1 MSKTARILALCAI
14 GSLSAIVVSASVVDF
29 VKRYDALRLGESHAA
44 TNFRYTIGHATFTLP
59 SGTVSVVTAGDEK
72 VGLFLTGNGTY
83 TYQSASKDEFTA
95 LRYNA
100 KNADVKIEETAD
112 AISIT
117 DTFNSVLILGG
128 QLPSLSGAAA
138 DQPWGPF
145 SEHRELFARQK
156 YTPPVSHSLALAHSG
171 GRVVEAQIEARRP
184 FVYQYDGAWSL
195 SETFALLRPPQFRT
209 ESDKNVLYPLRLSEQ
224 PVGRHARDAAAASLH
239 LTDLDVTLVASDG
252 TDATLT
258 VVETLMPQRDLT
270 VARFI
275 LYSHYTF
282 DINKEPRHFTVRS
295 ITDADGKKLPFDH
308 QAGDLIVD
316 VKGTAGQPLKLR
328 FEIDGNFLYR
338 PEGSNYW
345 ELGIAPWFP
354 FTGWNGQR
362 FTYHSLIKVKKPF
375 VPFTSGKTIR
385 RGVEGDY
392 NLLETR
398 IDKPVSAV
406 AILAGK
412 YQFDEETKDGVTV
425 RVASFL
431 SKNTTAYRQLR
442 SIAFSAIDYFP
453 TFLGPFPFDE
463 ITVIEKNDL
472 GYGQAP
478 PGIVFITREAFA
490 PKLGDAN
497 DFVRGINMRFVHEI
511 AHQYWGHVVASPS
524 SEEEWLSE
532 AFAEYS
538 AALFMKASKRSG
550 DYDNAIATWR
560 ANAREATK
568 VASIPMANRLENP
581 KDWLG
586 AALIRTYLL
595 YSKGAFLLAALHR
608 ELGDPMFLTFL
619 KSYQRSFRWKYGSTK
634 DVIGILQFLTKKDY
648 APFFEQYYYG
658 TAMPELK

>member
-1 MSKTARILALCAI
+1 MSKARLLSVCAI
-14 GSLSAIVVSASVVDF
+14 VFLSAIAVPASVSDF
-29 VKRYDALRLGESHAA
+29 VKRYDGLRLGESRSAA
-44 TNFRYTIGHATFTLP
+44 DFRFTIGHATFTLP
-59 SGTVSVVTAGDEK
+59 SGTVSVVLAGEEK
-72 VGLFLTGNGTY
+72 AGLFLAGTGTFA
-83 TYQSASKDEFTA
+83 YQSITKDEFTA
-95 LRYNA
+95 IRYNA
-100 KNADVKIEETAD
+100 KNADVKLQESAE
-112 AISIT
+112 AIGIT
-117 DTFNSVLILGG
+117 DNFNSILILAA
-128 QLPSLSGAAA
+128 QLPSVSGAVTAA
-138 DQPWGPF
+138 PAASF
-145 SEHRELFARQK
+145 AEHQQLFARQK
-156 YTPPVSHSLALAHSG
+156 YTPPMSHALALAGKG
-171 GRVVEAQIEARRP
+171 GRTVEVQVESRRP
-184 FVYQYDGAWSL
+184 FVYEYDDAWWR

-224 PVGRHARDAAAASLH
+224 PIGRDARDAATAPIQ

-258 VVETLMPQRDLT
+258 VIETLVPQRDLD

-275 LYSHYTF
+275 LYNHFTF
-282 DINKEPRHFTVRS
+282 DINREPRHFIVRS
-295 ITDADGKKLPFDH
+295 ITDSEGKKLTFDH

-316 VKGTAGQPLKLR
+316 VKATAGKPLTLR

-354 FTGWNGQR
+354 FTGWNGQH

-385 RGVEGDY
+385 REVEGDY

-412 YQFDEETKDGVTV
+412 YQFDEETKNGVTV

-431 SKNTTAYRQLR
+431 SKNTTAFKQLR
-442 SIAFSAIDYFP
+442 SIAFAAIDYYP

-478 PGIVFITREAFA
+478 PGIVFITREAFT

-497 DFVRGINMRFVHEI
+497 NYVRGINMRFVHEI

-524 SEEEWLSE
+524 AEEEWLSE

-550 DYDNAIATWR
+550 DYDNAISTWR
-560 ANAREATK
+560 TNAREATK
-568 VASIPMANRLENP
+568 VATIPMANRLENP
-581 KDWLG
+581 KDWVG
-586 AALIRTYLL
+586 AALIRMYLL
-595 YSKGAFLLAALHR
+595 YSKGAYLLAALHH

-648 APFFEQYYYG
+648 TPFFEQYYYG